1 MWLEEIQQ
9 HNRLTD
15 WQTERLHIS
24 NSGISS
30 IWETILHF
38 RSPSN
43 CRKKPACAF
52 FQQLKNINHW
62 FYISSSLYQIDSNRR
77 LPRVNMISSRLFT
90 SSCFNWTQI
99 VNISS
104 DCKISV
110 IIFHFS
116 EAKGN
121 VRVKRTLQGLAEYYL
136 HPPASRRLAAEHWVQ
151 IMLQEQLYKRQTVKG
166 KSPDPLS
173 KYGRENFTVKKTNF
187 ELNFFD
193 CVSFY
198 RARPWFFVRKSS
210 QWTNKRKRLS
220 IKKHEN
226 WKK

>member
-15 WQTERLHIS
+15 KQTERLHIS

-43 CRKKPACAF
+43 CRKKPVCAF
-52 FQQLKNINHW
+52 FQQLKKINHW
-62 FYISSSLYQIDSNRR
+62 FYISPSLYQIPPNGRLRR
-77 LPRVNMISSRLFT
+77 LNMISSRLFT
-90 SSCFNWTQI
+90 SSCFYWTQI

-110 IIFHFS
+110 IIFHLS
-116 EAKGN
+116 EAKGK
-121 VRVKRTLQGLAEYYL
+121 VRFKRTLQRLAEDYL

-151 IMLQEQLYKRQTVKG
+151 IMLQEQLYKRQTVKAQIRCQNTVEQILRS
-166 KSPDPLS
+166 KKRILS
-173 KYGRENFTVKKTNF
+173 
-187 ELNFFD
+187 
-193 CVSFY
+193 
-198 RARPWFFVRKSS
+198 
-210 QWTNKRKRLS
+210 
-220 IKKHEN
+220 
-226 WKK
+226 